1 MNRRVRTVVRATLSL
16 VSAVL
21 LLAACAS
28 SKPKPKPLEPL
39 TPKIAGREVWTR
51 SVNNIKFPLN
61 VVALR
66 DSFIIADGDGS
77 VLALDAQSGRE
88 LWRGSAD
95 ARLSAGVGSDARF
108 AAVVTREGDLVV
120 FEQGLVKWR
129 KSLGVRVNTAP
140 LVAGERVFVLGADR
154 GVQAFDVID
163 GRKLWAL
170 QRAGDPLTLTQTGVL
185 AAFKD
190 TLVVGQ
196 GPRMAGVDPLLGT
209 LRWEVPVG
217 SPRGANEIE
226 RLADLVGPVAR
237 AGNTLCARS
246 FQAAVGCVDADK
258 GTLAWSKNIGGT
270 DGVSADPQFVFGAD
284 ASDRITAWKTATG
297 EVAWSSDK
305 LQYRGLGTPLSVG
318 KTVVFGD
325 EDGTVHWLSRETGE
339 AQLRLPTDGSAIIA
353 APVIA
358 ATTMLVVTRKGGLF
372 AFRPE

>member
-1 MNRRVRTVVRATLSL
+1 MRAMPAMARATLPL
-16 VSAVL
+16 IGAVL

-28 SKPKPKPLEPL
+28 GKPKPQPLEPL
-39 TPKIAGREVWTR
+39 TPKIAGRAVWNQ
-51 SVNNIKFPLN
+51 SLANIKFPLT

-66 DSFIIADGDGS
+66 DSFIVADGDGA

-95 ARLSAGVGSDARF
+95 AKLSAGVGSDGRF

-120 FEQGLVKWR
+120 FEQGRIKWR
-129 KSLGVRVNTAP
+129 KSVGVRVNTAP

-163 GRKLWAL
+163 GRKLWVL

-237 AGNTLCARS
+237 VGNTLCARS

-258 GTLAWSKNIGGT
+258 GTLVWSKNIGGI
-270 DGVSADPQFVFGAD
+270 DGVSADAQFVFGAD

-305 LQYRGLGTPLSVG
+305 LQYRGLSTPLSVG

-339 AQLRLPTDGSAIIA
+339 AQLRLSTDGGAIIA
-353 APVIA
+353 APVISS
-358 ATTMLVVTRKGGLF
+358 TTMLVVTRKGGLF

>member
-1 MNRRVRTVVRATLSL
+1 MKSL
-16 VSAVL
+16 TAIARNALPLIGTVL

-28 SKPKPKPLEPL
+28 GKPKPQALEPL
-39 TPKIAGREVWTR
+39 TPKIAGREVWKK
-51 SVNNIKFPLN
+51 SVETIKFPLGM
-61 VVALR
+61 VSIR
-66 DSFIIADGDGS
+66 DSFVVADGAGT

-88 LWRGSAD
+88 LWRGNAGSQ
-95 ARLSAGVGSDARF
+95 LSAGVGSDGRF
-108 AAVVTREGDLVV
+108 AAVVTRAGELVV
-120 FEQGLVKWR
+120 FEQGQIKWR
-129 KSLGVRVNTAP
+129 KSVGVRVNTAP

-170 QRAGDPLTLTQTGVL
+170 QRAGDPLTLTQIGVL

-196 GPRMAGVDPLLGT
+196 GPRMAGIDPLLGT

-226 RLADLVGPVAR
+226 RLADLVGPASRV
-237 AGNTLCARS
+237 GDVLCARS
-246 FQAAVGCVDADK
+246 FQAAVGCVDAAK
-258 GTLAWSKNIGGT
+258 GTIVWSKNIGGT
-270 DGVSADPQFVFGAD
+270 DGVAADAQFVFGAD
-284 ASDRITAWKTATG
+284 ASDRVTAWKSATG

-305 LQYRGLGTPLSVG
+305 LQYRGLSSPLSVG

-339 AQLRLPTDGSAIIA
+339 AQLRLSTDGGAIVA
-353 APVIA
+353 APVISG
-358 ATTMLVVTRKGGLF
+358 TTMLVVTRKGGLF